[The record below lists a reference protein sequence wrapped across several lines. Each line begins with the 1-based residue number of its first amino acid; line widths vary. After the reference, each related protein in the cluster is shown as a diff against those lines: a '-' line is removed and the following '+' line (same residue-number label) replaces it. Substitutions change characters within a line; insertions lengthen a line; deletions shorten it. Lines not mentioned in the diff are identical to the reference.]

1 MVEPMQARPKK
12 GVKHHLKR
20 ARRASFALVAAP
32 CVLIMGVSATI
43 GASAETN
50 APSAGDVQ
58 ATVSP
63 MLRINEPILSVEPAK
78 PYQITENDLVEVRV
92 YQQDDLTTR
101 SRIGPDGTITIPLL
115 GAVSIKGKTVE
126 EASSHIRGL
135 LAKDYLVNPQVSV
148 TIEEHAQRFF
158 TVLGEVNRPGTYE
171 LPRGQPLTLLQAIA
185 MGGGFT
191 RIGAPGSVSIIRE
204 VGGQRKVFK
213 IDAGAM
219 AKNPKA
225 RPFEVLPFD
234 TVMVG
239 ERLF

>member
-1 MVEPMQARPKK
+1 MQARMKM
-12 GVKHHLKR
+12 R
-20 ARRASFALVAAP
+20 ANDQARAERRTAFALATTL
-32 CVLIMGVSATI
+32 CLLITSISTAI
-43 GASAETN
+43 GASEDTN
-50 APSAGDVQ
+50 APAAVDGQ

-63 MLRINEPILSVEPAK
+63 MLRINEPILSVETSK

-135 LAKDYLVNPQVSV
+135 LAKDYLVNPQVAV
-148 TIEEHAQRFF
+148 TIEEHAQRLF

-171 LPRGQPLTLLQAIA
+171 MPRGQPLTLLQAIA